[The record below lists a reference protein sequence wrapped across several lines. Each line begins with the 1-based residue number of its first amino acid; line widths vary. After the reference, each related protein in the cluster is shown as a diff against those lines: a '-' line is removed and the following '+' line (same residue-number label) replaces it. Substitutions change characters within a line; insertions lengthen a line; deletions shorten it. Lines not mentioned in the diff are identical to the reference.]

1 MLYYINVII
10 ITIIYVA
17 EYEKKFFEY
26 IQENGL
32 KFPNGNEFVKRLEIF
47 VANSEMIREHNAN
60 PKSTFK
66 MAVNRFTHLTAD
78 EFKQYYNL
86 GIKKPN
92 LRVNAE
98 FTHAPPAD
106 MSSVPTSADWS
117 AAGAVT
123 PVKNQGQCGSCWTF
137 STTGALEG
145 AYYLKTKNLVSFS
158 EQQLV
163 SCDTQG
169 QDQGCNGGWM
179 DDAFTYVKSNG
190 GLPTEQD
197 YPYTSGTGITGAC
210 VKGKTM
216 VAGVA
221 PKSYTD
227 VTPNSVSALAD
238 AVSKQ
243 PVSIAIEADQSSFQF
258 YSSGV
263 LTSGCGQQLDHG
275 VLVTGYGTLNGVD
288 YWTVKNSWGS
298 SWGENG
304 YILIEKSSANLC
316 GVLSAPSYPNL

>member
-1 MLYYINVII
+1 M
-10 ITIIYVA
+10 
-17 EYEKKFFEY
+17 
-26 IQENGL
+26 

-47 VANSEMIREHNAN
+47 AANCDMIREHNSN
-60 PKSTFK
+60 PKSTFQ
-66 MAVNRFTHLTAD
+66 MAVNKFTHLTAD
-78 EFKQYYNL
+78 EFKQFYNL

-92 LRVNAE
+92 LRSNAE
-98 FTHAPPAD
+98 FTHAAPTD
-106 MSSVPTSADWS
+106 ISSVPSAADWS

-123 PVKNQGQCGSCWTF
+123 PPKDQGQCGSCWSF

-145 AYYLKTKNLVSFS
+145 AYFLKTGSLLSFS

-163 SCDTQG
+163 SCDTKG

-190 GLPTEQD
+190 GLPTEAN
-197 YPYTSGTGITGAC
+197 YPYTSGNGVSGTCQT
-210 VKGKTM
+210 GKTM
-216 VAGVA
+216 VSGVA

-227 VTPNSVSALAD
+227 VTPLSVSALAD

-243 PVSIAIEADQSSFQF
+243 PVSIAIEADQTSFQF

-263 LTSGCGQQLDHG
+263 LTSGCGQNLDHG
-275 VLVTGYGTLNGVD
+275 VLAVGYGSLNGVD
-288 YWTVKNSWGS
+288 YWKVKNSWGS
-298 SWGENG
+298 SWGLNG
-304 YILIEKSSANLC
+304 YILIKKDSSNLC